1 MARYADGSYY
11 ADSNTPGYSGNG
23 GQRLYGASE
32 ATADD
37 MGLSEEERMRLQLQ
51 LQQTG
56 KDMDL
61 ARSER
66 AMRQGYYASPQQ
78 MVGDQFSPLYSQERA
93 PGQIQFDEIMP
104 SGERREGRHPFMQ
117 NSIAPDANRRLGL
130 FNQAQTR
137 TTGMSP
143 EQIKARE
150 EAKLA
155 AKLAFLERQTKDRL
169 AVQGRAAEI
178 QNVGDRAKM
187 LSKVATT
194 KQVPT
199 IANDSATSLSQVLSS
214 PVDMG
219 VPQSPY
225 AGAALDAPDNA
236 DQFSGAAIDPALAE
250 KVKKYKAIYPDKSEA
265 QIIEAIKRSGG

>member
-1 MARYADGSYY
+1 MGRYSDGTYY

-32 ATADD
+32 ATPDD
-37 MGLSEEERMRLQLQ
+37 MGLSEEEKMRLQLQ

-66 AMRQGYYASPQQ
+66 SMRQGYYDSPQQ
-78 MVGDQFSPLYSQERA
+78 MVGDQFSPLYDREKA
-93 PGQIQFDEIMP
+93 PGQIQFDEVMP

-117 NSIAPDANRRLGL
+117 NTIAPDATRRLGL

-150 EAKLA
+150 DAKLA
-155 AKLAFLERQTKDRL
+155 AKLAFLEQNTRSRIAIEDR
-169 AVQGRAAEI
+169 RAQVDNI
-178 QNVGDRAKM
+178 GDRANM
-187 LSKVATT
+187 LSKAAPS

-199 IANDSATSLSQVLSS
+199 IANDSATSLSKVLAS

-219 VPQSPY
+219 VQPSPY
-225 AGAALDAPDNA
+225 AGNALDAPANA
-236 DQFSGAAIDPALAE
+236 GEFSGSGVDPALAE
-250 KVKKYKAIYPDKSEA
+250 KVAKYKALYPDKSEA
-265 QIIEAIKRSGG
+265 QIIAAIKRSGG